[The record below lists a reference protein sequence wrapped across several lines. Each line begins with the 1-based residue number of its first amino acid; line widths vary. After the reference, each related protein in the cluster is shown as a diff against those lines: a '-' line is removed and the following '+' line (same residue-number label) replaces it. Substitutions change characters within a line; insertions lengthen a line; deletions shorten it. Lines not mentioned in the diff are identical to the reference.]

1 MSFPIAGLF
10 FSGTFTPQTKSL
22 LFLSG
27 KGTMEMTLCTLACW
41 LLCAHLDKLKVEQK
55 AALSYTF
62 QRCGEDKHHL
72 NCQVTLHNRGREI
85 VSSIE
90 GKLGQTDKRAW

>member
-1 MSFPIAGLF
+1 
-10 FSGTFTPQTKSL
+10 
-22 LFLSG
+22 
-27 KGTMEMTLCTLACW
+27 MEMTLCTLACW
-41 LLCAHLDKLKVEQK
+41 LLCAHLDKLKEQK
-55 AALSYTF
+55 AAVSYTF

-90 GKLGQTDKRAW
+90 GELGQTDKRAW